1 MVTQNIPSEYSSLRD
16 KVAQTVPVP
25 IKKKKKKNQQPKN

>member
-1 MVTQNIPSEYSSLRD
+1 MFTQNITFECSSLQD

-25 IKKKKKKNQQPKN
+25 IKKNQTKQKKPH